1 MAIQII
7 DNFNLSVAKPID
19 DRFVVGSQSF
29 YTDKNNIPYKYT
41 GLRIWDLN
49 DGVPYVWNGST
60 WASENSV
67 SVSGSGNVNYV
78 PKFIGSGVSNTIG
91 ESCIYISGSRVG
103 INNNSITAGYNLDVN
118 GGIKSQ
124 GATGFS
130 GVGTLLTNLNA
141 TNISSG
147 LLQLQYLTND
157 SSGKIL
163 TSGVTQP
170 TYVNPYTLTV
180 GFASASTVVNETTNT
195 SAHYLSFFNA
205 ASISGSGQYQ
215 SRVSVV
221 TTLEDATRRQLTYK
235 PSTGNL
241 TSALITTGTFS
252 AKSITSTN
260 ITSGNITNST
270 NLTTGTV
277 SITSG
282 YLLTSGSYLT
292 IKASGANSGFFFQ
305 NNTITFSTSRSLYM
319 DSAGDLITGG
329 NGTNRFNNFRLEN
342 GGSLGATASSNYF
355 YIRDNFRLGT
365 NANTGANGILQ
376 VTSNSTGTNVDG
388 ASFKA
393 YLDGNHIINFIN
405 AAGSSRGKIQGN
417 GSGGVLYTM
426 TSDLRLK
433 KDITNMNSMV
443 EKIKMLKPSNYK
455 WKSDDSSSFGF
466 IAQEVYNVFP
476 ELRPTINSY
485 CDSDSKD
492 FDLDNPV
499 DKNGNPYYYGL
510 DYGVF
515 TPFLTKALQEVIQ
528 NYEDLLDKIK
538 NSDSLDDLKNS
549 L

>member
-29 YTDKNNIPYKYT
+29 YTDKNNIPYKYL
-41 GLRIWDLN
+41 GLRVWDLN
-49 DGVPYVWNGST
+49 DGIPYVWNGST
-60 WASENSV
+60 WTSENSI
-67 SVSGSGNVNYV
+67 SISGSGSASYV
-78 PKFIGSGVSNTIG
+78 PRFTGSGTSNTIG
-91 ESCIYISGSRVG
+91 KSNIYISGDNVG
-103 INNNSITAGYNLDVN
+103 VNITSTIPVSGETAVFHVD
-118 GGIKSQ
+118 GGIRANKFAGNGS
-124 GATGFS
+124 
-130 GVGTLLTNLNA
+130 LLTNLNA
-141 TNISSG
+141 DQILTGVIPS
-147 LLQLQYLTND
+147 LARLTNGTA
-157 SSGKIL
+157 SGYIL
-163 TSGVTQP
+163 TSGASQP
-170 TYVNPYTLTV
+170 TYTNPSTLTV
-180 GFASASTVVNETTNT
+180 GGASMIQITNDTTTSTPLQYITFVGGYASAQYSTKVSGVNASE
-195 SAHYLSFFNA
+195 NA
-205 ASISGSGQYQ
+205 IYK
-215 SRVSVV
+215 
-221 TTLEDATRRQLTYK
+221 QLTYK

-252 AKSITSTN
+252 AKSITST
-260 ITSGNITNST
+260 NITNST

-292 IKASGANSGFFFQ
+292 IKASGVNSGILFQ
-305 NNTITFSTSRSLYM
+305 SSGITSSTSRSLYM
-319 DSAGDLITGG
+319 DSAGDLLTGG
-329 NGTNRFNNFRLEN
+329 NNNNRFNNFRLEN
-342 GGSLGATASSNYF
+342 GGSIGGAATASSNYF

-393 YLDGNHIINFIN
+393 YLDGNHIINFVN
-405 AAGSSRGKIQGN
+405 AAGVVRGKIQGN
-417 GSGGVLYTM
+417 GASGVLYTL
-426 TSDLRLK
+426 TSDSRLK

-476 ELRPTINSY
+476 ELRPTISSY
-485 CDSDSKD
+485 CDTDCKD

-510 DYGVF
+510 DYGIF